1 MPRFIEGLPHDL
13 EAGLTSGRPHAGRV
27 RVAGGKADRDIA
39 LRLRAGVGHLHRC
52 ARRGPPPES
61 RQGRRRAGDEL
72 GGSRGLGACRCHA
85 TRRQQRTGEIRG
97 GGEAERARGRGHG
110 AATPR
115 SLVADGRPHAPVA
128 RSARQPKG
136 RSGRRRRDRPAP
148 QGKGLLRLVLT
159 VALPLWVILAP
170 IANASEPSHRIW
182 DPDLK
187 RYLTEEEIG
196 KVEVYL
202 TEEQALKLL
211 FPKSQ
216 NIKVEE
222 LRLTLEQKGRIQE
235 RIGWKFPEES
245 FRAFKA
251 ETNGKID
258 GYAVLQETIGK
269 HRPITYL
276 VGVTSDGK
284 VSDVEILVYRESKG
298 SEVRRKRF
306 NSQYEGKTVLDPI
319 RINKDIINIT
329 GATMSVRSVSAGV
342 KRALVLI
349 DEFYRKPR

>member
-1 MPRFIEGLPHDL
+1 M
-13 EAGLTSGRPHAGRV
+13 
-27 RVAGGKADRDIA
+27 
-39 LRLRAGVGHLHRC
+39 
-52 ARRGPPPES
+52 
-61 RQGRRRAGDEL
+61 
-72 GGSRGLGACRCHA
+72 
-85 TRRQQRTGEIRG
+85 
-97 GGEAERARGRGHG
+97 
-110 AATPR
+110 
-115 SLVADGRPHAPVA
+115 
-128 RSARQPKG
+128 
-136 RSGRRRRDRPAP
+136 
-148 QGKGLLRLVLT
+148 LRLVVT
-159 VALPLWVILAP
+159 AALPLWVILAP
-170 IANASEPSHRIW
+170 IADASAPSTRIW

-211 FPKSQ
+211 FPKAQSV
-216 NIKVEE
+216 KAEE
-222 LRLTLEQKGRIQE
+222 LRLTSAQKDRVQE

-251 ETNGKID
+251 ETNGKVD

-276 VGVTSDGK
+276 IGVTPDGK
-284 VSDVEILVYRESKG
+284 VSDIEVLVYRESKG
-298 SEVRRKRF
+298 SEVRMKRF

-342 KRALVLI
+342 KRVLVLI
-349 DEFYRKPR
+349 DEFYLKPR